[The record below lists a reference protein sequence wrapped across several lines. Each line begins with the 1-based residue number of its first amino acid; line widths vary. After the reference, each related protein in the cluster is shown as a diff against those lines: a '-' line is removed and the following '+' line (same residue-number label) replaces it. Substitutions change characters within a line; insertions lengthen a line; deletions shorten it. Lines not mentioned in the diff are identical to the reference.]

1 MKYILEF
8 NIRLLDW
15 ISLSLSI
22 NNPLYVMKKDKE
34 ESDGPEP
41 E

>member
-8 NIRLLDW
+8 DIRLLDLFA
-15 ISLSLSI
+15 LSLSI
-22 NNPLYVMKKDKE
+22 NNPIYIFKKARKE
-34 ESDGPEP
+34 VYGPEK

>member
-8 NIRLLDW
+8 NIRLLDLFA
-15 ISLSLSI
+15 LSLSI
-22 NNPLYVMKKDKE
+22 NNPLYVLKKARE
-34 ESDGPEP
+34 VVSGPEK